1 MYSPFHLV
9 KSIQVAER
17 ERDRAIDART
27 NPYLSERKCCLHPDH
42 MNPPAD
48 LLKSGLSSIRDQQI
62 NDQSSQRWKER
73 MLANG
78 WCCHQVNH
86 LSKIHGLEALSY
98 LATLERSSHRLADH
112 KRCLSS
118 VACVAYNVDPATYK
132 TRHVAVDCKCLMV
145 STPYGHLTKIIR
157 EGEIPLISIEGG
169 TNASATHELRVYP
182 RSRKSRYI
190 AISHV
195 WADGLGNLNENALP
209 LCQIKRL
216 KAHLLAL
223 QAVFGDFN
231 VSSHPVSLV
240 CRLGNVY

>member
-1 MYSPFHLV
+1 
-9 KSIQVAER
+9 
-17 ERDRAIDART
+17 
-27 NPYLSERKCCLHPDH
+27 
-42 MNPPAD
+42 MNPPVD
-48 LLKSGLSSIRDQQI
+48 LLESGLPPLQDQQT
-62 NDQSSQRWKER
+62 NYQSLKRWKER

-86 LSKIHGLEALSY
+86 LLATHDIKAFPY

-112 KRCLSS
+112 KRCWNS
-118 VACVAYNVDPATYK
+118 VACVAYNVDTATYK

-145 STPYGHLTKIIR
+145 STPYGRLTKIIR
-157 EGEIPLISIEGG
+157 KGEIPLISIEGG
-169 TNASATHELRVYP
+169 TNAGATHELRVYP
-182 RSRKSRYI
+182 RSRESRYI

-195 WADGLGNLNENALP
+195 WADGLGNPNENALP